1 MHWRYYPLQV
11 NVPKN
16 TTAAS
21 PVASTF
27 PIVQGHLK
35 KIEILV
41 PAGHHGQTGLR
52 ITYFGVQIYPW
63 GIAESWLVDSG
74 NLRCVEWDDEIEA
87 TGLVVQAYN
96 TDLTAHAFYL
106 LAEVLPVLG
115 AAEAAYG
122 GSLEAPRTAR
132 VRAQVAQLGRRRA
145 EAA

>member
-1 MHWRYYPLQV
+1 VHWRYYPLQV
-11 NVPKN
+11 NVPRS
-16 TTAAS
+16 TSAAS
-21 PVASTF
+21 PVASAF

-35 KIEILV
+35 RIEILV

-52 ITYFGVQIYPW
+52 ITYYGVQIYPW

-74 NLRCVEWDDEIEA
+74 NLRVAEWDDEIEA

-96 TDLTAHAFYL
+96 TDLTAHSFYL

-115 AAEAAYG
+115 EAPAEAA
-122 GSLEAPRTAR
+122 GSLLNPATAR
-132 VRAQVAQLGRRRA
+132 IRQQVAVLGRRRE